1 MSMHLEGPWL
11 STTRTKKRAERTTKS
26 QREELERQWRE
37 RNVRLKQMGLAKET
51 FEQFLEF
58 VYGRGKKV
66 AQQEKHQTK
75 VATSYAQNNKTKAMP
90 NSQPAITRY
99 GSNENNQGQ
108 HGEKASEED
117 KMAPRSLGLWITG
130 PCSSKPSP
138 VYTGTKVK
146 GIGTM
151 HKSNAVPIFS
161 DEEAIDISK
170 MRR

>member
-11 STTRTKKRAERTTKS
+11 STTRTKARGEKTTKA
-26 QREELERQWRE
+26 QREELERDWRS
-37 RNVRLKQMGLAKET
+37 RNVRLKEMGLQKES
-51 FEQFLEF
+51 FEQFLEWI
-58 VYGRGKKV
+58 YGRGKAV
-66 AQQEKHQTK
+66 AQQKSGREKTA
-75 VATSYAQNNKTKAMP
+75 VAAAKTREDLASSDSTITQNPTKA
-90 NSQPAITRY
+90 
-99 GSNENNQGQ
+99 
-108 HGEKASEED
+108 K
-117 KMAPRSLGLWITG
+117 SLGLWITG

-161 DEEAIDISK
+161 DDEAKDISS